1 MYTLIILTAALC
13 AQLVAYGLDGFDSGL
28 PVYESTEDWVR
39 CAFAEG
45 ISAFVTSL
53 LVM

>member
-1 MYTLIILTAALC
+1 M
-13 AQLVAYGLDGFDSGL
+13 VAYGLDGYAGGL

-45 ISAFVTSL
+45 ISAFVTSF